1 MINRSFS
8 FFLSGILLFVF
19 ACKTTKPVTDSGPAV
34 KLETPSDL
42 FTHLERTKP
51 TYKNL
56 NIKFSAQI
64 KTRKN
69 GENTIKGK
77 LKIGRDS
84 VVWISAMP
92 MGIEIA
98 RILAT
103 QNQVSLIYFL
113 DKKYA
118 EGDYSLLGKQA
129 GYQLNY
135 AMLEAA
141 LTASPVFTLPEENFR
156 LTDLKKQGYFFSPTP
171 KADFERITE
180 ARGVS
185 SDNTKLVQAMWFSAQ
200 GRLTRNVLY
209 DGSADRLLDI
219 SYTTFALAET
229 DFLPTQI
236 KVRIRTPE
244 ETAEF
249 TIEYTKTESNVT
261 EQEYPFT
268 VPNSFSP
275 LEIK

>member
-1 MINRSFS
+1 MKIRFFS
-8 FFLSGILLFVF
+8 LFISGTFLFIFS
-19 ACKTTKPVTDSGPAV
+19 CKTTKPAADSGPVV

-42 FTHLERTKP
+42 FAHLDKNKP

-64 KTRKN
+64 KTKKN

-103 QNQVSLIYFL
+103 QNRVSLIYFL

-129 GYQLNY
+129 GYRLDY
-135 AMLEAA
+135 SMLEAA
-141 LTASPVFTLPEENFR
+141 LTALPVFAVPKETFR
-156 LTDLKKQGYFFSPTP
+156 ISDLKKHGYFFSPLP
-171 KADFERITE
+171 KAEFERMADGKETM
-180 ARGVS
+180 A
-185 SDNTKLVQAMWFSAQ
+185 DKTKTVQGMWFSEQ
-200 GRLTRNVLY
+200 GRLIRNVLY
-209 DGSADRLLDI
+209 DGSSARLLDI
-219 SYTTFALAET
+219 SYA
-229 DFLPTQI
+229 DFMPCGSDVLPSKITI
-236 KVRIRTPE
+236 LIRTPE

-249 TIEYTKTESNVT
+249 SIEYTKTEPNT
-261 EQEYPFT
+261 ADQEYPFT
-268 VPNSFSP
+268 IPGSFSP
-275 LEIK
+275 METK

>member
-1 MINRSFS
+1 MKTR
-8 FFLSGILLFVF
+8 FFPLFISGLLLFF
-19 ACKTTKPVTDSGPAV
+19 FSCKTTKPVADSGPSV

-42 FTHLERTKP
+42 FALLEKNKP

-64 KTRKN
+64 KTKKN

-77 LKIGRDS
+77 LKIRRDS

-129 GYQLNY
+129 GYRLDY
-135 AMLEAA
+135 SMLEAA
-141 LTASPVFTLPEENFR
+141 LTALPVFAVPKETFR
-156 LTDLKKQGYFFSPTP
+156 LADLKKQGYFFSPIP
-171 KADFERITE
+171 KAEFERMAEGKETM
-180 ARGVS
+180 A
-185 SDNTKLVQAMWFSAQ
+185 DKTKTVQGMWFGEQ
-200 GRLTRNVLY
+200 GRLIRNVLY
-209 DGSADRLLDI
+209 DGSSARLLDI
-219 SYTTFALAET
+219 SYAEFT
-229 DFLPTQI
+229 PYGSDFLPSKITI
-236 KVRIRTPE
+236 LIRTPE
-244 ETAEF
+244 ESAEF
-249 TIEYTKTESNVT
+249 LIEYTKAEINVE

-268 VPNSFSP
+268 IPASYSP
-275 LEIK
+275 MEIK